1 LGRYLQAAQFADI
14 VKTGLILHD
23 LDGVSLDLNAAATK
37 MFGVGVSGLAGV
49 NAIATKW
56 KPVHPD
62 GSLMQ
67 PDEFPVAMTL
77 RSGVECRD
85 VVLGFEV
92 PDRARLWL
100 SIDTYKLFDADKVIG
115 VVSAFNDITDVFEGT
130 LIRETMIGVMKVVV
144 TSTDE
149 ATSLQS
155 FCDSMLALAHVGVVG
170 IGFKG
175 PLEDGAQ
182 VTFPYVAGPASILKQ
197 ASISW
202 SGATANGRGPAGT
215 AMRTRSTQTCQ
226 DVMTDARLEPWR
238 GLAGETGLRS
248 CVAIPFKV
256 RDRDAVLVVYASQT
270 YAFNELI
277 VTGLEAIVR
286 ELEFALVHV
295 KSVADLQRALGATI
309 AALSSV
315 AEVRDPYTAGHQ
327 SNVGELG
334 FAIATQLEL
343 EPELVKLVRQSGQL
357 LDVGKIAVPLELLV
371 RPGPLSEIEFGI
383 VRRHTTLGEKI
394 LSDAFLPWPIAEVA
408 VQHHERMDGSG
419 YPRGLAG
426 GAISLPSRI
435 IAVADVVDAMSHQR
449 PYRAAF
455 SIADALSYVSDN
467 AGTLFDEDVVRAC
480 KAAFDD
486 GFTFQDHS
494 RK

>member
-1 LGRYLQAAQFADI
+1 
-14 VKTGLILHD
+14 
-23 LDGVSLDLNAAATK
+23 
-37 MFGVGVSGLAGV
+37 
-49 NAIATKW
+49 
-56 KPVHPD
+56 
-62 GSLMQ
+62 
-67 PDEFPVAMTL
+67 
-77 RSGVECRD
+77 
-85 VVLGFEV
+85 
-92 PDRARLWL
+92 
-100 SIDTYKLFDADKVIG
+100 
-115 VVSAFNDITDVFEGT
+115 
-130 LIRETMIGVMKVVV
+130 
-144 TSTDE
+144 
-149 ATSLQS
+149 
-155 FCDSMLALAHVGVVG
+155 
-170 IGFKG
+170 
-175 PLEDGAQ
+175 
-182 VTFPYVAGPASILKQ
+182 
-197 ASISW
+197 
-202 SGATANGRGPAGT
+202 
-215 AMRTRSTQTCQ
+215 
-226 DVMTDARLEPWR
+226 
-238 GLAGETGLRS
+238 
-248 CVAIPFKV
+248 
-256 RDRDAVLVVYASQT
+256 
-270 YAFNELI
+270 
-277 VTGLEAIVR
+277 
-286 ELEFALVHV
+286 
-295 KSVADLQRALGATI
+295 
-309 AALSSV
+309 
-315 AEVRDPYTAGHQ
+315 
-327 SNVGELG
+327 VGELG

-394 LSDAFLPWPIAEVA
+394 LSDAFLPWPVAEVA